1 MGSSRVPAPLTRDE
15 PLFESCLLECHRKVA
30 TSISKAATEISA
42 EFYINVNLKLYF
54 MCYIGP
60 EKSSN
65 VSFKEMLAIM
75 KETLRVLI
83 LKLFIRQ

>member
-60 EKSSN
+60 EK
-65 VSFKEMLAIM
+65 
-75 KETLRVLI
+75 
-83 LKLFIRQ
+83 KLEG